1 MRNYIFS
8 LLILITAVSS
18 AQVPASDTTYIRP
31 VGNLFYLVQR
41 STYDNGSYT
50 ESQQIIGDT
59 MALFNRFMSVTDQQA
74 VSKCNDVRYTSGFAK
89 QITTV
94 FREADQVQAMTG
106 MNPIDTMRAKQ
117 INLWVGT
124 WNVRG
129 DTSQTIT
136 ISKTTAGGLRYKV
149 NSGTFKSAQ
158 VISNWIIRLNG
169 YPTSGTST
177 DFYLYE
183 GVKFIQQNGRRW
195 IIKQP

>member
-1 MRNYIFS
+1 MRKA
-8 LLILITAVSS
+8 ILFFWFALPIVGMSQTST
-18 AQVPASDTTYIRP
+18 DTTYIRP

-94 FREADQVQAMTG
+94 FREADQVQAMTN
-106 MNPIDTMRAKQ
+106 MNPIDTMRSKQ
-117 INLWVGT
+117 INHWVGT

-149 NSGTFKSAQ
+149 NSGTFKAAQ

-177 DFYLYE
+177 DFYFYE

>member
-1 MRNYIFS
+1 MRNYIIS
-8 LLILITAVSS
+8 LLICITSISS

-41 STYDNGSYT
+41 TTYDNGSYT

-59 MALFNRFMSVTDQQA
+59 MALYNRFKSVAEQQA
-74 VSKCNDVRYTSGFAK
+74 LSKCNDVRYTSGFAK
-89 QITTV
+89 QITTL
-94 FREADQVQAMTG
+94 FREADQAQALTG
-106 MNPIDTMRAKQ
+106 MNPIDSLRAQ
-117 INLWVGT
+117 HINFWVGT

-149 NSGTFKSAQ
+149 NSGTFKTAQ
-158 VISNWIIRLNG
+158 VISNKIIRLNG
-169 YPTSGTST
+169 YPASGTAT